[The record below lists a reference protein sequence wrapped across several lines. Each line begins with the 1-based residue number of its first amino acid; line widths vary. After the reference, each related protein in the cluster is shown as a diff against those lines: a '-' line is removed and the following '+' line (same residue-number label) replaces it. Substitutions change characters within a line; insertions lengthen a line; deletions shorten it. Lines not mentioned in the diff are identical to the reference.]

1 MNILVNV
8 KFAFAY
14 VPFLKFKKTTP
25 PHQPTYDEGKDLRN
39 LPATFTL
46 CVF

>member
-1 MNILVNV
+1 MNILVNM

-14 VPFLKFKKTTP
+14 VPFLKLKKTTP
-25 PHQPTYDEGKDLRN
+25 LHQPTYDEGEYLRN
-39 LPATFTL
+39 PPAIFAL